1 MNVSKTILSLVK
13 ASKILE
19 LIMSESRA
27 LGVSEL
33 SRALDMPKPTVQ
45 NMLFTLES
53 EGLLEKDPMSL
64 KYRLGARLFQLGMH
78 YANNMD
84 LTMIARAWLE
94 RLCSQYGETSR
105 AGIVMGE
112 KIIIVMEVQHDS
124 SYMTFPGPGSVI
136 PPHTTSIGKI
146 LLAYMPDKRREK
158 ILGSIQFTPL
168 TDKTLKNMDELKS
181 ELAGVH
187 SEGIAFDNE
196 ESLKGLSCIAGPVF
210 NHRNECIAAI
220 SLSGNSAKMELRR
233 NEIINAIKYTCFRM
247 SEQMGYRG
255 EQPSVF
261 N

>member
-1 MNVSKTILSLVK
+1 MSKIILSLIK
-13 ASKILE
+13 ASKILA
-19 LIMSESRA
+19 LIMNESRA

-84 LTMIARAWLE
+84 LTMIARGWLE
-94 RLCSQYGETSR
+94 RLCLQYGDISR

-112 KIIIVMEVQHDS
+112 KIIIVMEVHADS

-136 PPHTTSIGKI
+136 PPHTTAIGKI
-146 LLAYMPDKRREK
+146 LLAYMQDKRREQIIK
-158 ILGSIQFTPL
+158 NIQFTPL
-168 TDKTLKNMDELKS
+168 TDKSLKTADELKS
-181 ELAGVH
+181 ELEKIK
-187 SEGIAFDNE
+187 SDGIAFDKG
-196 ESLKGLSCIAGPVF
+196 ESVNGLSCIAGPVF

-220 SLSGNSAKMELRR
+220 SLSGNSSKIDMRQD
-233 NEIINAIKYTCFRM
+233 EIINAVKYTCFRM
-247 SEQMGYRG
+247 SEQMGLRTG
-255 EQPSVF
+255 KGPVF